1 MANRFEQVDEEQPDA
16 LNLVLAQS
24 NQGQVGSVR
33 IHASAMPG
41 NAPGGVDSGEIAA
54 KDAFRAAIK
63 LANEMKLAIVVV
75 DPDNVWDKEWGE
87 LYRWEDE
94 EGDEAPTQ

>member
-16 LNLVLAQS
+16 LNLVLSQT

-33 IHASAMPG
+33 IPASAMPG
-41 NAPGGVDSGEIAA
+41 NAPGGVDSGEVAA
-54 KDAFRAAIK
+54 KDAFRAAIR
-63 LANEMKLAIVVV
+63 LANEMKLPVVVV
-75 DPDNVWDKEWGE
+75 DPDGVWDKEWGE

-94 EGDEAPTQ
+94 ADEDAPTQ